1 MFPPTA
7 WWSHSRRLEGKEI
20 FEMHYWLGMAATLS
34 LLVGCGD
41 GNPFAYVPVSGKL
54 TYEDGTPIPAGSI
67 RLQFFVQDIAPINGA
82 YPRPAAAD
90 VDQTGAFSCVT
101 SYKYGDGLSPGK
113 HKVSIDYATD
123 AKGKLLVPKEYTH
136 GGTTPLIVEITEDS
150 AETPLEIKVPRP

>member
-1 MFPPTA
+1 M
-7 WWSHSRRLEGKEI
+7 RD
-20 FEMHYWLGMAATLS
+20 WLALALATS
-34 LLVGCGD
+34 LLLGCSD

-54 TYEDGTPIPAGSI
+54 SYDDGMPIPAGGI
-67 RLQFFVQDIAPINGA
+67 RLQFFLQDVAPVDGA

-150 AETPLEIKVPRP
+150 VDAPLEIKVPRP